1 MSDAATTLS
10 KPANGGEAGTEEP
23 TVKPSRPGH
32 PAGELGPLLQSIVHR
47 LERVA
52 AEADPQAR
60 PPLQEALAAARLAA
74 GIAEAAA
81 EPTTPAGDA
90 CVTTPSAVRRETV
103 LVVDDNA
110 GVRRLVVRQLT
121 ELGYRALEAEDGP
134 SALMMLNTHAVDLLF
149 TDVVMPGGMSGFD
162 LARLV
167 LSRWPA
173 MKALITSGFPD
184 LEPNADSAAQAKLQR
199 LIKPYRKA
207 DLANALR
214 EVLDGPAA
222 TH

>member
-1 MSDAATTLS
+1 MS
-10 KPANGGEAGTEEP
+10 AG
-23 TVKPSRPGH
+23 
-32 PAGELGPLLQSIVHR
+32 
-47 LERVA
+47 
-52 AEADPQAR
+52 
-60 PPLQEALAAARLAA
+60 
-74 GIAEAAA
+74 
-81 EPTTPAGDA
+81 
-90 CVTTPSAVRRETV
+90 ETV

-121 ELGYRALEAEDGP
+121 DLGYRAIEAEDGP
-134 SALMMLNTHAVDLLF
+134 SALMILNSDSVDLLF

-167 LSRWPA
+167 LSRWPG

-184 LEPNADSAAQAKLQR
+184 LEPSVESAAQAKLKR

-214 EVLDGPAA
+214 EVLDGQDAR
-222 TH
+222 H